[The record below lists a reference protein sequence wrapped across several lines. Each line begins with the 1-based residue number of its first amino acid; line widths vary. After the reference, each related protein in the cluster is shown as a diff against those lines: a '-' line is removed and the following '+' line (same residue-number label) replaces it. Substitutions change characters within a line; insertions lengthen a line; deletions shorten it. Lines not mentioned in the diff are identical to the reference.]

1 MNWRM
6 TRKSRTRRRSKEF
19 DVEIHRLASSIS
31 SKRHFVSKS
40 GVFDPRYL
48 VFEFSYGILLRK
60 SQVELVNEFVSRGTM
75 CHQMIMGAGK
85 TTVVASCLLMS
96 ANEKT
101 LVVEVVPSSL
111 LFLLSLR
118 DEIQVQC
125 HRAQI
130 CVHTSV
136 RSFHNSDEQSDD
148 TN

>member
-1 MNWRM
+1 M
-6 TRKSRTRRRSKEF
+6 
-19 DVEIHRLASSIS
+19 
-31 SKRHFVSKS
+31 SKS

-85 TTVVASCLLMS
+85 TTVVAPLLSLMS

-101 LVVEVVPSSL
+101 FSRGSRSVLTA
-111 LFLLSLR
+111 FLLSLR

-136 RSFHNSDEQSDD
+136 RSFHNRDEQSDD
-148 TN
+148 KTETSS